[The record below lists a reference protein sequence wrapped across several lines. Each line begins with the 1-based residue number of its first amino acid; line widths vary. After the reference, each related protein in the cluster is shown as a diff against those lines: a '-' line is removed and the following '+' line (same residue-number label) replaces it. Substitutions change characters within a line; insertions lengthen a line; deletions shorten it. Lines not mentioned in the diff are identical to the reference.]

1 MPIVEPLH
9 DVGPAVAAEPV
20 GPAGPA
26 GPVGPVGPVVHAER
40 PAAGLLDVALEFA
53 ALESF
58 ARLHVAVADD
68 VLNEQGERSR
78 QHECIED

>member
-9 DVGPAVAAEPV
+9 DVGPAVADAE
-20 GPAGPA
+20 
-26 GPVGPVGPVVHAER
+26 PVGPVGPVVHAER
-40 PAAGLLDVALEFA
+40 PAAAVAAAGLLDVALEFA

>member
-1 MPIVEPLH
+1 MPIEPLH
-9 DVGPAVAAEPV
+9 DVGPAVADAEPV
-20 GPAGPA
+20 GPA
-26 GPVGPVGPVVHAER
+26 GPVGPVGPAER
-40 PAAGLLDVALEFA
+40 PAAVAAAGLLDVALEFA

-68 VLNEQGERSR
+68 VLSEQGERSR